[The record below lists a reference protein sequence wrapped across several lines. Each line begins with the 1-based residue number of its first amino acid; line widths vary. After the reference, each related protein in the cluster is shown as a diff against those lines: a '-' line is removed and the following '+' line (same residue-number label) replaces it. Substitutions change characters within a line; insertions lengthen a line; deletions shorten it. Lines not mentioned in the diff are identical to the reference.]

1 MTDTPTNDGQLA
13 GQVALVT
20 GSSKNIGK
28 GIALE
33 VAAAGAV
40 TYLTARTLGAD
51 SAEAGSLRQVAAE
64 IEAAGGQAIPMACDH
79 GDDASVARVFEE
91 IAGRHGRLDLVVNVA
106 SPDFSSMVGRSFWEL
121 PFDDMS
127 RCLDI
132 GPRSNFVTT
141 SLAARMM
148 IRAGR
153 GVVVNVSSH
162 GSHRYL
168 LSVPYGAGKAA
179 IDKVSFDT
187 ALELE
192 PHNVAVISLWPG
204 LVLTDGLMAGTTVEP
219 DGRRLLA
226 GLDVSFGETPRFTGK
241 AVVGLASDPAI
252 MSITGSAFKTTELAQ
267 RYGFTE
273 ADGSQPAEFD
283 NLWDFLGEDVVPIY
297 WKMVER
303 FPHRGMASPFSRVAR

>member
-1 MTDTPTNDGQLA
+1 MGTELA

-33 VAAAGAV
+33 VAAAGAI
-40 TYLTARTLGAD
+40 TYLTARTLGASD
-51 SAEAGSLRQVAAE
+51 DEAGSLRQVAAQ
-64 IEAAGGQAIPMACDH
+64 IEAAGGQAIPVACDH
-79 GDDASVARVFEE
+79 GDDASVQRVFDQV
-91 IAGRHGRLDLVVNVA
+91 AAHHGRLDLLVNVA
-106 SPDFSSMVGRSFWEL
+106 SPDFSSMVGRAFWEL

-132 GPRSNFVTT
+132 GPRSNFVAS

-148 IRAGR
+148 VPDGR
-153 GVVVNVSSH
+153 GLIVNVSSH

-192 PHNVAVISLWPG
+192 AHNVTVISLWPG
-204 LVLTDGLMAGTTVEP
+204 LVLTDGLMSATTTEP
-219 DGRRLLA
+219 DGRRLLH
-226 GLDVSFGETPRFTGK
+226 GMDVGFGETPGFTGK
-241 AVVGLASDPAI
+241 AVVALAADPDVI
-252 MSITGSAFKTTELAQ
+252 RLTGSAFKTTELAA
-267 RYGFTE
+267 RYGFRE
-273 ADGSQPAEFD
+273 DDGSQPAEFD
-283 NLWDFLGEDVVPIY
+283 NLWDYLGSDAVPGY
-297 WKMVER
+297 WKLVER
-303 FPHRGMASPFSRVAR
+303 YPRRTMSHPFDRMPPA